1 METIFSLF
9 LTKEREKQGI
19 SQERLC
25 RGLCVVSALSRY
37 ENGERIPDR
46 LLMNALIQRL
56 GKSSD
61 ELTTMISCQ
70 EYAYFEWRRKVKE
83 ALRKKK
89 ISLAQELLQ
98 KKESLDGC
106 VHSVLQEQ
114 FYRYIQGILMGTS
127 ADISDLEKAIRLTH
141 PEFSGKIEEEDLF
154 SIHELNLLLFYAKCK
169 IQKEVEQ
176 GRELLEALLPYIQE
190 HITDIQ
196 AKNQIFPR
204 AVCLYCRYVTGEA
217 NAQKRYLLCREAF
230 ENSRKDQRFEY
241 TVELLGYMRKDA
253 ICLGKEFEAVSY
265 QVWKKILE
273 AMYQEYGV
281 EIPQAEWG
289 IEIPQNLFLI
299 PEILLSAR
307 VEQGASQEEISE
319 GICTPETY
327 SRIETGKR
335 SPSLKNLEA
344 LKSRLKIRSGYYM
357 GEVWTEDFAVL
368 ELVQELRAAVS
379 ASNLKAWEMCQ
390 QRLEEKLDLS
400 KKINRQYTEGYRTCL
415 EYQKGKFLEDEWI
428 RRHRKTLSYT
438 RKEPMEQ
445 RMFCEERAHVF
456 TNTETILLQ
465 QIALAEKIRGE
476 KEKAVEIW
484 ELLLKDYGRSR
495 IRMENHFKE
504 VMLIW
509 SNLANTL
516 PDVGKTKEG
525 IALAD
530 QGIRMVL
537 EKGQGSLNMLFAN
550 RIYAMKEAGQDV
562 RKEQFEQAYALSEM
576 FGDLELQN
584 SLKYY
589 IQKNWPSKEKIH

>member
-1 METIFSLF
+1 MFSGF
-9 LTKEREKQGI
+9 LRKEREKRGI

-25 RGLCVVSALSRY
+25 RGVCAVSALSRY

-46 LLMNALIQRL
+46 LLMNTLIERL

-61 ELTTMISCQ
+61 KLVTMISCQ
-70 EYAYFEWRRKVKE
+70 EYAYFEWKRKVKE
-83 ALRKKK
+83 ALRNKK

-154 SIHELNLLLFYAKCK
+154 SIQELNLLLFYAKCK

-307 VEQGASQEEISE
+307 VEQAASQEEISE

-484 ELLLKDYGRSR
+484 KLLLQVYGNSEV
-495 IRMENHFKE
+495 RMEHHFQE